1 MYGRNQGPGKGLLG
15 RAVHTGLAGDWSLH
29 VKSHLLEAVLGT
41 GACRSAQGPAL
52 V

>member
-15 RAVHTGLAGDWSLH
+15 RAVHPGLAGDWSLH